1 MLQRKRF
8 IIFRSPRA
16 TPAGLMSQ
24 IFSLLLIVSW
34 VTQKNIS
41 VAKDHFLF
49 EIWCVR
55 VHTHVYTHAWAFL
68 RCKLT
73 WRINSVAQYCFSS
86 FILCIVGEKQKL
98 CCMTDVCVVGAD
110 KTLHSS
116 SARTR
121 NCFLRAFITFWAF
134 TKVAFLHHI
143 LSHADH
149 VRFPDVL
156 WQPSSPKTTPSLKI
170 RNNVASFLLSFH
182 HFCIFPHLCFLN
194 VI

>member
-16 TPAGLMSQ
+16 TPAGLIYHKYFHFCWLFHKLHKR
-24 IFSLLLIVSW
+24 IFLLPKITYCLRCDACAC
-34 VTQKNIS
+34 T
-41 VAKDHFLF
+41 
-49 EIWCVR
+49 
-55 VHTHVYTHAWAFL
+55 HTYTHASLFL
-68 RCKLT
+68 RCKLN

-86 FILCIVGEKQKL
+86 FILCFVGQKHKL
-98 CCMTDVCVVGAD
+98 CFLTDVCVVAAD

-116 SARTR
+116 SARTSFR
-121 NCFLRAFITFWAF
+121 RTFITFWAF

-156 WQPSSPKTTPSLKI
+156 WQLSSPKTTPSLKI
-170 RNNVASFLLSFH
+170 RNNVASFLLSFN
-182 HFCIFPHLCFLN
+182 HFCIFPHLCF
-194 VI
+194 